1 MAVCEACAPRPT
13 QYPILP
19 GKRNTAWRQRVTNS
33 TGDVK
38 TKRKPSASVVEM
50 ARLPRTLSRSISS
63 SVSRAAL
70 GLLQPQV
77 YRAEEKKKCNT
88 RSKGENAFER
98 DEGVACARVSCVF
111 PCKPSNELR
120 ETNKPERR
128 RLFFSYSTFSFRT
141 RFRLVEVFLGGVFFC
156 ETWWGVSE
164 TENFVDGR
172 RFFFLFFRLRW
183 FERVYLPS
191 LGMVLLFLFFV
202 RGHQS

>member
-1 MAVCEACAPRPT
+1 MLK
-13 QYPILP
+13 QS
-19 GKRNTAWRQRVTNS
+19 GS
-33 TGDVK
+33 
-38 TKRKPSASVVEM
+38 
-50 ARLPRTLSRSISS
+50 RLPQSSKWPVSPAPSLALFPPVFLGQLWVCSNHKYTVPRRKKTQHQKQRRKRVRKRRRSCL
-63 SVSRAAL
+63 R
-70 GLLQPQV
+70 
-77 YRAEEKKKCNT
+77 
-88 RSKGENAFER
+88 
-98 DEGVACARVSCVF
+98 ARVSCVF

-191 LGMVLLFLFFV
+191 LGMVLLFWFFV